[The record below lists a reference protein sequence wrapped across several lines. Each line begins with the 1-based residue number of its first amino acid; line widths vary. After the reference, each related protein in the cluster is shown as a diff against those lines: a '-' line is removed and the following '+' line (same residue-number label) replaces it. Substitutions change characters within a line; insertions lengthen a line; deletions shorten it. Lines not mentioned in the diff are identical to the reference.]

1 MTLLDQM
8 FTADN
13 FRRIFDSEN
22 RKGSNLGKRF
32 FPSLEPHTKAIL
44 DKKYEIKAH
53 RSLIGTLTQQVFSA
67 KLEALRTELK
77 VLKSAKSQQIT
88 TELELV
94 SLKAR
99 KPSYKI
105 ALTQKIGPKGK
116 PVFCID
122 GSPETFFVIKQL
134 QYNIRKIYGLKQS
147 NRHELASQLR
157 NTVAT
162 SFPLEVVR
170 TDVSSFYESID
181 RHRLLERLEEDQ
193 LLSSSSKKYIKQILS
208 SYGNVTGTAN
218 GIPRGVGISAYL
230 AEFYMRPIDR
240 EIRAIRGIILY
251 CRYVDDIAAIFARPH
266 EGEVISSYETA
277 VATIISNHGLSHNAQ
292 KTTSFTLGETQ
303 QNEFEYLGYHFLLDH
318 GQCHL
323 QLSQSKIKKF
333 ENRINAAFDEYERQ
347 SSVNSRRAYRELVSR
362 IKFLTGNTRLVNS
375 KSTAVT
381 GTYYNNPMV
390 TDTSSF
396 NVLDTLLKKRINAVK
411 RPNLRKRLKK
421 YKFGEGFLQR
431 QFHNFSAQEFQR
443 IVRAWKHV

>member
-1 MTLLDQM
+1 M
-8 FTADN
+8 FTAEN

-22 RKGSNLGKRF
+22 RKGSNVGKRF
-32 FPSLEPHTKAIL
+32 FPSLEPHTKAIR
-44 DKKYEIKAH
+44 DKKAEIKAL
-53 RSLIGTLTQQVFSA
+53 RSLIGTMTQQVFTA
-67 KLEALRTELK
+67 KLEAFRAELK
-77 VLKSAKSQQIT
+77 VLKSNRSQQIS

-99 KPSYKI
+99 KPSFKL
-105 ALTQKIGPKGK
+105 ALTQKLGPKGK

-162 SFPLEVVR
+162 SFPFEVVR

-181 RHRLLERLEEDQ
+181 RHRLLERLEADQ
-193 LLSSSSKKYIKQILS
+193 LLSSSSKKYIRQILC
-208 SYGNVTGTAN
+208 SYGNITGTTC

-240 EIRAIRGIILY
+240 EIKAIPGLILY
-251 CRYVDDIAAIFARPH
+251 CRYVDDIATIFARPH
-266 EGEVISSYETA
+266 EGNALGSYEST
-277 VATIISNHGLSHNAQ
+277 VATIISNHGLSHNAD
-292 KTTSFTLGETQ
+292 KTTSFTLGGTQ
-303 QNEFEYLGYHFLLDH
+303 QNEFEYLGYRFLLGH
-318 GQCHL
+318 GQCNL
-323 QLSQSKIKKF
+323 QLSQSKIQKF
-333 ENRINAAFDEYERQ
+333 ENRINAAFDEYARQ

-381 GTYYNNPMV
+381 GTYYNNPMI

-396 NVLDTLLKKRINAVK
+396 NTLDTLLKKKISAIK
-411 RPNLRKRLKK
+411 RPNLRKRLKE